1 MLLERTTFI
10 PATIDRVFAFF
21 SDPRNLARLTP
32 SSLGLTVLSAPMR
45 ELRQGDEVEYRIR
58 VMGIPVRWVTQ
69 IVSWHHGRS
78 FEDLQKKGP
87 YAFWLHLHEFTE
99 VEGGVRMV
107 DRIEYR
113 VPFGALGWAVT
124 GWFVGPRLQRI
135 FDFRTIAMA
144 EVFPGTRQGDGA

>member
-10 PATIDRVFAFF
+10 PAPIDRVFAFF

-32 SSLGLTVLSAPMR
+32 SSLGFTILSAPMR
-45 ELRQGDEVEYRIR
+45 ELQQGDEIEYRIR
-58 VMGIPVRWVTQ
+58 VIGIPVRWVTQ

-113 VPFGALGWAVT
+113 VPFGALGWLAT
-124 GWFVGPRLQRI
+124 GWFIAPQLKQI
-135 FDFRTIAMA
+135 FDFRTKAM
-144 EVFPGTRQGDGA
+144 EEIFPGTREG